1 MISSKTLGLSQS
13 AIPRQLELIK
23 MSLDAKAARDGS
35 FLLSF
40 HSPAII
46 GRKQSG
52 LPMLVVVAVELEAAV
67 LDVQL
72 KP

>member
-1 MISSKTLGLSQS
+1 
-13 AIPRQLELIK
+13 

-40 HSPAII
+40 HSSAII
-46 GRKQSG
+46 SRKQSG
-52 LPMLVVVAVELEAAV
+52 LPRLVVVAVELEPAV
-67 LDVQL
+67 LYVQL